1 MKCRVK
7 KMADKHEHVF
17 KVTKVDISNGQK
29 FFTES
34 CECGAK
40 KQRSQSVKEKSD
52 YHKSY
57 DIDIK

>member
-1 MKCRVK
+1 
-7 KMADKHEHVF
+7 MADKHEHAF

-29 FFTES
+29 FITEA
-34 CECGAK
+34 CECGAT
-40 KQRSQSVKEKSD
+40 KQSSKSVKEKSN

>member
-1 MKCRVK
+1 
-7 KMADKHEHVF
+7 MADKHEHVF